1 MYRPLATALPSRDMV
16 SSFTVL
22 LTLDQIVLPLAASF
36 CCDSFAHRPVNSIV
50 KYMSYVLH
58 VRLPFFS
65 FSCMCLVATDTSC
78 EPERESFSCCVL
90 VAVGFVG
97 SSVQRPV
104 VSLFWRTDGCST
116 TVATDERLEWI
127 ASESTAGSRHSSL
140 HCVGL
145 IAFGACPKGRRSYS
159 TSCSFPRIYLA

>member
-16 SSFTVL
+16 SSFTVF
-22 LTLDQIVLPLAASF
+22 LTPDQIVLPLAASF
-36 CCDSFAHRPVNSIV
+36 RCDSRPVNSIV
-50 KYMSYVLH
+50 KYVYYVLH
-58 VRLPFFS
+58 VRLPFFLS
-65 FSCMCLVATDTSC
+65 RACLVATDTSC

-97 SSVQRPV
+97 SSVQRPE
-104 VSLFWRTDGCST
+104 VSLFGRTDGRST